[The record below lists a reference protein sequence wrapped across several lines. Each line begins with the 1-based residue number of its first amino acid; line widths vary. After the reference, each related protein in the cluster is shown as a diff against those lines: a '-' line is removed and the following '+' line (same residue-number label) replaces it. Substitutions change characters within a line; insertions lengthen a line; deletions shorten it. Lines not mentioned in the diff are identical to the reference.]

1 MLILQY
7 ILGLDVGTSA
17 VKALLMD
24 QNGEIVAENNMSY
37 PLSTPKSGWAE
48 QNPEDW
54 WQASQRVIKEL
65 ITENKIDNSK
75 IKALSFSGQ
84 MHSSVFLD
92 QNMKVIRPAILWSD
106 TRTSVECE
114 EIYERV
120 GGVKELA
127 KLVSNPALEGFT
139 APKILWMR
147 NNEPE
152 NFDKLEKVL
161 LPKDYIRYKL
171 SGELGM
177 DLSDAAGTLL
187 FDIKAADW
195 SLEIMKKLELKPSI
209 MPTVL
214 KSIDIVGSVTE
225 DAAEKTGL
233 ATSTKIVAG
242 GADNA
247 CGSVGSGIIKDGRVM
262 ASLGSSG
269 VVVAQTDQAEADP
282 EGRIHLFNHAVPGSY
297 YMMGVVL
304 SAGMSFKWL
313 KEEMFNDELDYKT
326 LNKEAA
332 AAAAGSEGLTFL
344 PYLYGERT
352 PHADADVRGV
362 FFGISGKHK
371 RGHFIRSV
379 MEGVSF
385 ALRDSLELIKAR
397 GVEVDEIRLIG
408 GGAKSELWQQ
418 ITADI
423 FGEKISLLNIEQG
436 PAFGAAIIA
445 GVGAGV
451 FSDFESIVEEL
462 VDVVKTVDPIAENVE
477 KYNKNYKIYQNLYG
491 DLKERFKDLE

>member
-1 MLILQY
+1 MQY
-7 ILGLDVGTSA
+7 TLGLDIGTSA

-24 QNGEIVAENNMSY
+24 QNGKITAENSEEY
-37 PLSTPKSGWAE
+37 PLYTPNPGWAE

-54 WQASQRVIKEL
+54 WQSSQKVIKDL
-65 ITENKIDNSK
+65 IAENEIDNSK
-75 IKALSFSGQ
+75 IEAVSFSGQ

-92 QNMKVIRPAILWSD
+92 KHMEVIRPAILWSD
-106 TRTSVECE
+106 TRTSAECE

-139 APKILWMR
+139 APKILWLR
-147 NNEPE
+147 NNEAA
-152 NFDKLEKVL
+152 NFKKLAKVL

-171 SGELGM
+171 SSELGM
-177 DLSDAAGTLL
+177 DLSDAAGTLIC
-187 FDIKAADW
+187 DVKAEDW
-195 SLEIMKKLELKPSI
+195 SEELMAKLDLDSSI
-209 MPTVL
+209 MPPVL
-214 KSIDIVGSVTE
+214 KSIDVVGTVTAE
-225 DAAEKTGL
+225 AAEKTGL
-233 ATSTKIVAG
+233 STSTRVVGG

-247 CGSVGSGIIKDGRVM
+247 CGAVGSGIIKAGRVM

-269 VVVAQTDQAEADP
+269 VVVAQTDQPKADP
-282 EGRIHLFNHAVPGSY
+282 EGRIHLFNHAVPNSY
-297 YMMGVVL
+297 YMMGVML
-304 SAGMSFKWL
+304 SAGMSFKWM
-313 KEEMFNDELDYKT
+313 KEKMFNDELGYEQ

-332 AAAAGSEGLTFL
+332 AVGAGSSDLIFL

-352 PHADADVRGV
+352 PHADADARGV
-362 FFGISGKHK
+362 FFGISGKHQ

-385 ALRDSLELIKAR
+385 GLRDSLELIKAR

-423 FGEKISLLNIEQG
+423 FGEPISLLNVEQG

-445 GVGAGV
+445 GVGAGI

-462 VDVVKTVDPIAENVE
+462 VDVVKTVEPIPENKV
-477 KYNKNYKIYQNLYG
+477 KYNHDYKIYQSLYG
-491 DLKERFKDLE
+491 DLKSRFKDLK

>member
-1 MLILQY
+1 MQY
-7 ILGLDVGTSA
+7 TLGLDIGTSA

-24 QNGEIVAENNMSY
+24 QNGEIVAENSEGY
-37 PLSTPKSGWAE
+37 PLTTPQSGWAE

-54 WQASQRVIKEL
+54 WQASQKVIKDL
-65 ITENKIDNSK
+65 IVENEIDSSK
-75 IKALSFSGQ
+75 IEALSFSGQ

-92 QNMKVIRPAILWSD
+92 ENMEVIRPAILWSD
-106 TRTSVECE
+106 TRTSAECE

-120 GGVKELA
+120 GGIKELA
-127 KLVSNPALEGFT
+127 NLVSNPALEGFT
-139 APKILWMR
+139 APKILWLR

-152 NFDKLEKVL
+152 NFEKLEKVL

-187 FDIKAADW
+187 CDVKAEDW
-195 SLEIMKKLELKPSI
+195 SAEVMEKLDLKPSI
-209 MPTVL
+209 MPPVL
-214 KSIDIVGSVTE
+214 KSVDIVGPVTAE
-225 DAAEKTGL
+225 AAEKTGL

-247 CGSVGSGIIKDGRVM
+247 CGSVGSGIIKSGRVM

-313 KEEMFNDELDYKT
+313 KEEMFNDELDFET

-332 AAAAGSEGLTFL
+332 AVPAGSEGLTFL

-352 PHADADVRGV
+352 PHADADARGV

-397 GVEVDEIRLIG
+397 GVEVNEIRLIG

-423 FGEKISLLNIEQG
+423 FGETISLLNIEQG

-477 KYNKNYKIYQNLYG
+477 KYNKNYEIYQNLYG
-491 DLKERFKDLE
+491 DLKERFKDLK

>member
-1 MLILQY
+1 LQY
-7 ILGLDVGTSA
+7 TLGLDIGTSA

-24 QNGEIVAENNMSY
+24 QNGEIVAENSEGY
-37 PLSTPKSGWAE
+37 PLTTPQSGWAE

-54 WQASQRVIKEL
+54 WQASQKVIKDL
-65 ITENKIDNSK
+65 IVENEIDSSK
-75 IKALSFSGQ
+75 IEALSFSGQ

-92 QNMKVIRPAILWSD
+92 ENMEVIRPAILWSD
-106 TRTSVECE
+106 TRTSAECE

-120 GGVKELA
+120 GGIKELA
-127 KLVSNPALEGFT
+127 NLVSNPALEGFT
-139 APKILWMR
+139 APKILWLR

-152 NFDKLEKVL
+152 NFEKLEKVL

-187 FDIKAADW
+187 CDVKAEDW
-195 SLEIMKKLELKPSI
+195 SADVMEKLDLKPSI
-209 MPTVL
+209 MPPVL
-214 KSIDIVGSVTE
+214 KSVDIVGPVTAE
-225 DAAEKTGL
+225 AAEKTGL

-247 CGSVGSGIIKDGRVM
+247 CGSVGSGIIKSGRVM

-313 KEEMFNDELDYKT
+313 KEEMFNDELDFET

-332 AAAAGSEGLTFL
+332 AVPAGSEGLTFL

-352 PHADADVRGV
+352 PHADADARGV

-397 GVEVDEIRLIG
+397 GVEVNEIRLIG

-423 FGEKISLLNIEQG
+423 FGETISLLNIEQG

-477 KYNKNYKIYQNLYG
+477 KYNKNYEIYQNLYG
-491 DLKERFKDLE
+491 DLKERFKDLK

>member
-1 MLILQY
+1 MQY
-7 ILGLDVGTSA
+7 TLGLDIGTSA

-24 QNGEIVAENNMSY
+24 QDGEISAENSVEY
-37 PLSTPKSGWAE
+37 PLYTPNPGWAE
-48 QNPEDW
+48 QKPEDW
-54 WQASQRVIKEL
+54 WQASQKAVKEL
-65 ITENKIDNSK
+65 IKENKINNSN
-75 IKALSFSGQ
+75 IKAVSFSGQ

-92 QNMKVIRPAILWSD
+92 KNMDVIRPAILWSD
-106 TRTSVECE
+106 TRTSAECR

-120 GGVKELA
+120 GGINELA

-139 APKILWMR
+139 APKILWLR
-147 NNEPE
+147 NNEPD
-152 NFDKLEKVL
+152 NFNKLEKVL

-171 SGELGM
+171 SGKLGM

-187 FDIKAADW
+187 CDVKAEEW
-195 SLEIMKKLELKPSI
+195 SVEIMDKLDLKESL
-209 MPTVL
+209 MPPVL
-214 KSIDIVGSVTE
+214 NSIDVVGSVTKE
-225 DAAEKTGL
+225 AAEKTGL
-233 ATSTKIVAG
+233 STTTKVVGG

-247 CGSVGSGIIKDGRVM
+247 CGAVGSGIIKAGRVM

-269 VVVAQTDQAEADP
+269 VVLAQTDQPEADP

-297 YMMGVVL
+297 YMMGVML
-304 SAGMSFKWL
+304 SAGMSFKWM
-313 KEEMFNDELDYKT
+313 KEKMFNDELDYEQ

-332 AAAAGSEGLTFL
+332 AVESGSEGLIFL

-352 PHADADVRGV
+352 PHADADARGV

-385 ALRDSLELIKAR
+385 GLRDSLELIKER
-397 GVEVDEIRLIG
+397 GVEIDEIRLIG

-423 FGEKISLLNIEQG
+423 FGESISILNIEQG

-451 FSDFESIVEEL
+451 FPDFESIVEEL
-462 VDVVKTVDPIAENVE
+462 VDVVKTVEPIKENVK
-477 KYNKNYKIYQNLYG
+477 KYNDSYKIYQSLYK
-491 DLKERFKDLE
+491 DLEERFKDLK

>member
-1 MLILQY
+1 MLNLQY
-7 ILGLDVGTSA
+7 TLGLDIGTSA
-17 VKALLMD
+17 VKALLMN
-24 QNGEIVAENNMSY
+24 QNGEIIAENNEEY
-37 PLSTPKSGWAE
+37 PLFTPNPGWAE

-54 WQASQRVIKEL
+54 WQASQKVIKDL
-65 ITENKIDNSK
+65 IIENEINNLK
-75 IKALSFSGQ
+75 IKAISFSGQ

-92 QNMKVIRPAILWSD
+92 KNLEVIRPAILWSD
-106 TRTSVECE
+106 TRTSAECD

-139 APKILWMR
+139 APKILWLR

-152 NFDKLEKVL
+152 NYKKLKKVL

-171 SGELGM
+171 SGKLGM

-187 FDIKAADW
+187 CDVKAESW
-195 SLEIMKKLELKPSI
+195 SAEIMEKLELEQSI
-209 MPTVL
+209 MPPVL
-214 KSIDIVGSVTE
+214 KSIDIVGSITSE
-225 DAAEKTGL
+225 AAEKTGL
-233 ATSTKIVAG
+233 SVFTKVVAG

-247 CGSVGSGIIKDGRVM
+247 CGAVGSGIIKAGRVM

-297 YMMGVVL
+297 YMMGVML

-313 KEEMFNDELDYKT
+313 KEELFNDQLDYEQ

-332 AAAAGSEGLTFL
+332 AVEAGSKGLIFL

-352 PHADADVRGV
+352 PHADADARGV

-371 RGHFIRSV
+371 RAHFIRSV

-385 ALRDSLELIKAR
+385 GLRDSLELIKAR
-397 GVEVDEIRLIG
+397 GVEIEEIRLIG

-445 GVGAGV
+445 GVGAEV
-451 FSDFESIVEEL
+451 FSDFQTIIEEL
-462 VDVVKTVDPIAENVE
+462 VDVVKIVEPIAENVK

-491 DLKERFKDLE
+491 NLKESFKDLK

>member
-1 MLILQY
+1 MNY
-7 ILGLDVGTSA
+7 ILGLDIGTSA

-24 QNGEIVAENNMSY
+24 ENGKIVAENSENY
-37 PLSTPKSGWAE
+37 PLFTPNSGWAE
-48 QNPEDW
+48 QNPKDW
-54 WQASQRVIKEL
+54 WQASQKVIKKL
-65 ITENKIDNSK
+65 IFASNIDNTK
-75 IKALSFSGQ
+75 IKAISFSGQ
-84 MHSSVFLD
+84 MHSAVFLD
-92 QNMKVIRPAILWSD
+92 ENLEVIRPAILWSD
-106 TRTSVECE
+106 TRTSAECD

-139 APKILWMR
+139 APKILWLR

-152 NFDKLEKVL
+152 NYKKLEKVL

-187 FDIKAADW
+187 CDVKKESW
-195 SLEIMKKLELKPSI
+195 SLEIMRKLELEHSI
-209 MPTVL
+209 LPPIL
-214 KSIDIVGSVTE
+214 KSVDVVGSITSE
-225 DAAEKTGL
+225 AAAKTGL
-233 ATSTKIVAG
+233 AISTEVIAG

-247 CGSVGSGIIKDGRVM
+247 CGAVGSGIIKAGRVM

-269 VVVAQTDQAEADP
+269 VVVVQTDQPEADS
-282 EGRIHLFNHAVPGSY
+282 EGRIHLFNHAVPASY
-297 YMMGVVL
+297 YMMGVML

-313 KEEMFNDELDYKT
+313 KEEMFEDELDFET
-326 LNKEAA
+326 LNKKAA
-332 AAAAGSEGLTFL
+332 AVEAGSEGLIFL

-352 PHADADVRGV
+352 PHADADARGI

-385 ALRDSLELIKAR
+385 GLRDSLELIKAR
-397 GVEVDEIRLIG
+397 GIKIEDIRLIG

-418 ITADI
+418 IVADV
-423 FGEKISLLNIEQG
+423 FGETINLLNIEQG

-445 GVGAGV
+445 GVGSGI
-451 FSDFESIVEEL
+451 FSNFESIVENL
-462 VDVVKTVDPIAENVE
+462 VKIEKTVEPIAENVI
-477 KYNKNYKIYQNLYG
+477 KYNKNYEIYKNLYE
-491 DLKERFKDLE
+491 DLKERFQELQQ

>member
-1 MLILQY
+1 MQY
-7 ILGLDVGTSA
+7 TLGLDIGTSA

-24 QNGEIVAENNMSY
+24 QNGEIVAENSEGY
-37 PLSTPKSGWAE
+37 PLTTPQSGWAE

-54 WQASQRVIKEL
+54 WQASQKVIKDL
-65 ITENKIDNSK
+65 IVENEIDSSK
-75 IKALSFSGQ
+75 IEALSFSGQ

-92 QNMKVIRPAILWSD
+92 ENMEVIRPAILWSD
-106 TRTSVECE
+106 TRTSAECE

-120 GGVKELA
+120 GGIKELA
-127 KLVSNPALEGFT
+127 NLVSNPALEGFT
-139 APKILWMR
+139 APKILWLR

-152 NFDKLEKVL
+152 NFEKLEKVL

-187 FDIKAADW
+187 CDVKAEDW
-195 SLEIMKKLELKPSI
+195 SADVMEKLDLKPSI
-209 MPTVL
+209 MPPVL
-214 KSIDIVGSVTE
+214 KSVDIVGPVTAE
-225 DAAEKTGL
+225 AAEKTGL

-247 CGSVGSGIIKDGRVM
+247 CGSVGSGIIKSGRVM

-313 KEEMFNDELDYKT
+313 KEEMFNDELDFET

-332 AAAAGSEGLTFL
+332 AVPAGSEGLTFL

-352 PHADADVRGV
+352 PHADADARGV

-397 GVEVDEIRLIG
+397 GVEVNEIRLIG

-423 FGEKISLLNIEQG
+423 FGETISLLNIEQG

-477 KYNKNYKIYQNLYG
+477 KYNKNYEIYQNLYG
-491 DLKERFKDLE
+491 DLKERFKDLK

>member
-1 MLILQY
+1 LQY
-7 ILGLDVGTSA
+7 TLGLDIGTSA
-17 VKALLMD
+17 VKALLMN
-24 QNGEIVAENNMSY
+24 QNGEIIAENSEGY
-37 PLSTPKSGWAE
+37 PLSTPQAGWAE

-54 WQASQRVIKEL
+54 WQASQKVIRDL
-65 ITENKIDNSK
+65 ILENEIKAKK

-92 QNMKVIRPAILWSD
+92 ENMEVIRPAILWSD
-106 TRTSVECE
+106 TRTSAECE

-120 GGVKELA
+120 GGIKELA
-127 KLVSNPALEGFT
+127 SLVSNPALEGFT
-139 APKILWMR
+139 APKILWLR

-152 NFDKLEKVL
+152 NYKKLEKVL

-171 SGELGM
+171 SGKLGM

-187 FDIKAADW
+187 CDVKAEDW
-195 SLEIMKKLELKPSI
+195 SEEILNRLELNPSI
-209 MPTVL
+209 MPPVL
-214 KSIDIVGSVTE
+214 KSIDIVGSVTTE
-225 DAAEKTGL
+225 AAEKTGL
-233 ATSTKIVAG
+233 STSTKIVAG

-247 CGSVGSGIIKDGRVM
+247 CGSVGSGIIKAGRVM

-282 EGRIHLFNHAVPGSY
+282 EGRIHLFNHAVPESY

-304 SAGMSFKWL
+304 SAGMSFKWM
-313 KEEMFNDELDYKT
+313 KEELFNDELSFEQ
-326 LNKEAA
+326 LNQEAESV
-332 AAAAGSEGLTFL
+332 AAGSEGLTFL

-352 PHADADVRGV
+352 PHADADARGV
-362 FFGISGKHK
+362 FFGISGNHK

-385 ALRDSLELIKAR
+385 ALRDSLELIKER
-397 GVEVDEIRLIG
+397 GVEIDEIRLIG
-408 GGAKSELWQQ
+408 GGAKSKLWQQ
-418 ITADI
+418 IIADI

-462 VDVVKTVDPIAENVE
+462 VEVVDTVEPIKENVE
-477 KYNKNYKIYQNLYG
+477 KYNKGYKIYRSLYT
-491 DLKERFKDLE
+491 DLKDRFKELKEL

>member
-1 MLILQY
+1 MYY
-7 ILGLDVGTSA
+7 ILGLDIGTSA
-17 VKALLMD
+17 VKALLMNE
-24 QNGEIVAENNMSY
+24 NGEIKAENSEEY
-37 PLSTPKSGWAE
+37 PLYTPNPGWAE

-54 WQASQRVIKEL
+54 WKSSQKVIKDL
-65 ITENKIDNSK
+65 INENNIDKSR
-75 IKALSFSGQ
+75 IKAISFSGQ

-92 QNMKVIRPAILWSD
+92 ENMEVIRPAILWSD
-106 TRTSVECE
+106 TRTSAECE
-114 EIYERV
+114 EIYKRV

-139 APKILWMR
+139 APKILWLR

-152 NFDKLEKVL
+152 NYKKLEKVL

-171 SGELGM
+171 TEKLGM

-187 FDIKAADW
+187 CDVKAEDW
-195 SLEIMKKLELKPSI
+195 STEVMDKLELKHSI
-209 MPTVL
+209 MPPVL
-214 KSIDIVGSVTE
+214 KSIDVVGNITPE
-225 DAAEKTGL
+225 AASKTGL
-233 ATSTKIVAG
+233 ATSTKVVAG

-247 CGSVGSGIIKDGRVM
+247 CGSVGSGIIKSGRVM

-269 VVVAQTDQAEADP
+269 VVVAQTDQPEADP
-282 EGRIHLFNHAVPGSY
+282 EGRIHLFNHAVPNSY

-304 SAGMSFKWL
+304 SAGMSFKWM
-313 KEEMFNDELDYKT
+313 KEEMFNDELDFEQ
-326 LNKEAA
+326 LNEEAA
-332 AAAAGSEGLTFL
+332 AVEVGSDGLTFL

-352 PHADADVRGV
+352 PHADADARGV

-385 ALRDSLELIKAR
+385 ALKDSLELIKAR
-397 GVEVDEIRLIG
+397 GVEIEEVRLIG

-423 FGEKISLLNIEQG
+423 FDETISLLNIEQG

-445 GVGAGV
+445 GVGVGV

-462 VDVVKTVDPIAENVE
+462 VEVVKTVEPVPENV
-477 KYNKNYKIYQNLYG
+477 KTYNKNYKIYQNLYN
-491 DLKERFKDLE
+491 DLKDRFKDLK

>member
-1 MLILQY
+1 MQY
-7 ILGLDVGTSA
+7 TLGLDIGTSA

-24 QNGEIVAENNMSY
+24 QNGAIVAENSEEY
-37 PLSTPKSGWAE
+37 PLDTPQSGWAE

-54 WQASQRVIKEL
+54 WQASQRVIKAL
-65 ITENKIDNSK
+65 INENKIDNSN
-75 IKALSFSGQ
+75 IEALSFSGQ

-92 QNMKVIRPAILWSD
+92 ENMEVIRPAILWSD
-106 TRTSVECE
+106 TRTSAECE

-120 GGVKELA
+120 GGMKELA

-139 APKILWMR
+139 APKILWLR

-152 NFDKLEKVL
+152 NYKKLAKVL

-171 SGELGM
+171 SGKLGM

-187 FDIKAADW
+187 CDVKAEDW
-195 SLEIMKKLELKPSI
+195 SQEIMEKLDLDPSI
-209 MPTVL
+209 MPPVL
-214 KSIDIVGSVTE
+214 KSIDIVGTVTAE
-225 DAAEKTGL
+225 AAEKTAL
-233 ATSTKIVAG
+233 STSTQIVAG

-247 CGSVGSGIIKDGRVM
+247 CGSVGSGIIKAGRVM

-269 VVVAQTDQAEADP
+269 VVVAQTDQPEADP
-282 EGRIHLFNHAVPGSY
+282 EGRIHLFNHAVPNSY

-313 KEEMFNDELDYKT
+313 KEEMFNDELDFET

-332 AAAAGSEGLTFL
+332 AVEAGSEGLTFL

-352 PHADADVRGV
+352 PHADADARGV

-397 GVEVDEIRLIG
+397 GVEIDEIRLIG

-418 ITADI
+418 IIADI
-423 FGEKISLLNIEQG
+423 FGETISLLNIEQG

-451 FSDFESIVEEL
+451 FTDFESIVEEL

-477 KYNKNYKIYQNLYG
+477 KYNRNYKIYQNLYG
-491 DLKERFKDLE
+491 DLKDRFKELK

>member
-1 MLILQY
+1 MLILNY
-7 ILGLDVGTSA
+7 TLGLDIGTSA

-24 QNGEIVAENNMSY
+24 QNGEIVAENSEGY
-37 PLSTPKSGWAE
+37 PLNTPRSGWAE

-54 WQASQRVIKEL
+54 WQASQKVIKDL
-65 ITENKIDNSK
+65 IKENDIDNSK
-75 IKALSFSGQ
+75 IKAISFSGQ

-92 QNMKVIRPAILWSD
+92 KNMDIIRPAILWSD
-106 TRTSVECE
+106 TRTSAECE

-120 GGVKELA
+120 GGVEELA

-139 APKILWMR
+139 APKILWLR

-152 NFDKLEKVL
+152 NFKKLDTVL

-171 SGELGM
+171 SGKLGM

-187 FDIKAADW
+187 CDVKAENW
-195 SLEIMKKLELKPSI
+195 SEEIMEKLEFEKTI
-209 MPTVL
+209 MPPVL
-214 KSIDIVGSVTE
+214 KSVDNVGPVTDE
-225 DAAEKTGL
+225 AAEKTGL
-233 ATSTKIVAG
+233 STSTKIIAG

-247 CGSVGSGIIKDGRVM
+247 CGSVGSGIIKAGRVM

-269 VVVAQTDQAEADP
+269 VVVAQTDKPEADP
-282 EGRIHLFNHAVPGSY
+282 GGRIHLFNHAVPNSY

-304 SAGMSFKWL
+304 SAGMSFKWM
-313 KEEMFNDELDYKT
+313 KEEMFNDELDFET

-332 AAAAGSEGLTFL
+332 AVEAGSDGLTFL

-352 PHADADVRGV
+352 PHADADARGV

-385 ALRDSLELIKAR
+385 GLRDSLELIKDR
-397 GVEVDEIRLIG
+397 GVEIDEIRLIG

-418 ITADI
+418 ITADV
-423 FGEKISLLNIEQG
+423 FGETISLINIEQG

-445 GVGAGV
+445 GVGSGFFA
-451 FSDFESIVEEL
+451 DFESIVEEL
-462 VDVVKTVDPIAENVE
+462 VDVVKTVDPIPENVE

-491 DLKERFKDLE
+491 DLKDRFKDLK